1 CLFRHNT
8 YLQECTGVRDPS
20 YPYNVHDVKLL
31 VLKFAQEKSFSED
44 SGGGGRQSNMH
55 LLPFIMHMALYVI
68 NTTRSVTR
76 EEKNLGNF
84 LDAIKDKWIEN
95 CYETEGPLYWTTMA
109 LHILSP
115 AKWKERRVKLL
126 DRCMVLAQ
134 TRHVTPGGTKTLADK
149 AVKEYSV
156 YKPYL
161 VFFGIINEVYQK
173 VFKKVSVNGDNS
185 WSSAVADYI
194 RHNDKALIEACDR
207 VLAAYQDEMLPCESF
222 SEFCDVVGLLEE
234 IPDPDSYLT
243 DLFASLP

>member
-1 CLFRHNT
+1 MFLYCHLCLFRHNT

-55 LLPFIMHMALYVI
+55 LLPYIMHMALYVI
-68 NTTRSVTR
+68 NTLVAASVSIVSCFWSGFKTMMLYVVVLIYTFRTRSVTR

-84 LDAIKDKWIEN
+84 LDATKDKWIEN
-95 CYETEGPLYWTTMA
+95 CYEVLKFNFVLKMLIIATKCTLLYKYVLFWMMVIFCLLFQTEGPLYWTTMA

-134 TRHVTPGGTKTLADK
+134 TRHVTPGGTKT
-149 AVKEYSV
+149 
-156 YKPYL
+156 
-161 VFFGIINEVYQK
+161 
-173 VFKKVSVNGDNS
+173 
-185 WSSAVADYI
+185 
-194 RHNDKALIEACDR
+194 
-207 VLAAYQDEMLPCESF
+207 
-222 SEFCDVVGLLEE
+222 
-234 IPDPDSYLT
+234 
-243 DLFASLP
+243 